1 MISGK
6 KTTVFLLCLFIP
18 FLFLLPFQIDTE
30 ARILGIEVAE
40 KLRRTEARL
49 SGLSPSKPMSLVF
62 SEKELNAFIAYDLEA
77 AQEKNVKKV
86 VLKLMEQNR
95 IEGKILIELG
105 GGERDSLPSR
115 FELFFSAGFETE
127 AGKIRI
133 DMDSLF
139 LGTQKLPVVFIDT
152 VIAVVSRIQGVEPTS
167 LRDWYELPYSIQRL
181 ETLTGR
187 LIVRY

>member
-1 MISGK
+1 MSR
-6 KTTVFLLCLFIP
+6 V
-18 FLFLLPFQIDTE
+18 
-30 ARILGIEVAE
+30 
-40 KLRRTEARL
+40 
-49 SGLSPSKPMSLVF
+49 SSSKPMSLVF

-77 AQEKNVKKV
+77 AQEKNVKEV
-86 VLKLMEQNR
+86 VLKLMEKNR
-95 IEGKILIELG
+95 IEGKILIELGG

-115 FELFFSAGFETE
+115 FELFFAAGFETE
-127 AGKIRI
+127 AGRIRI

-167 LRDWYELPYSIQRL
+167 LRDWYELPYGIQRL
-181 ETLTGR
+181 ETLPGR